1 MEWINKI
8 KGIVPQF
15 EILNNACVMPT
26 REFVPKTKIFDG
38 GVYHSNGQLC
48 ERAKHHKNGY
58 KNQPS
63 SNIDLPADA
72 DLLNG
77 QYLYGG
83 FLQNTHFGHFL
94 VESLSRLWCLSHAQG
109 IDGIVFVLRETR
121 FSIPSFVEDI
131 LTRLFGDVK
140 FIYVRQPT
148 FVETLIVPD
157 QLSHPRSGYIHGHA
171 ANQQVLKNLRVFDD
185 SAPKKV
191 YVSRSELSSNE
202 GVFLGEKALE
212 SNLEK
217 EGYCI
222 VHPQKLSINEQIR
235 IYTNAEK
242 LIFADG
248 SAFHLYVLVANSNQ
262 DIFVVWRRK
271 AHEDFSQQSLTFI
284 GKRVKGYPCLKG
296 VYKEI
301 DKPHIPV
308 SHKALLDFENLADQL
323 VSEGFITGKDWCAPT
338 SDMLQVEIEEMATK
352 QKKSFELLQTDLQGN
367 VQQKAAT

>member
-38 GVYHSNGQLC
+38 GVYHSNGELC

-63 SNIDLPADA
+63 SNIDLPTDA

-148 FVETLIVPD
+148 FVETLIVPE
-157 QLSHPRSGYIHGHA
+157 QLSHPRSGYIHGHV

-191 YVSRSELSSNE
+191 YISRSELSSNE
-202 GVFLGEKALE
+202 GVF
-212 SNLEK
+212 
-217 EGYCI
+217 
-222 VHPQKLSINEQIR
+222 
-235 IYTNAEK
+235 
-242 LIFADG
+242 
-248 SAFHLYVLVANSNQ
+248 
-262 DIFVVWRRK
+262 
-271 AHEDFSQQSLTFI
+271 
-284 GKRVKGYPCLKG
+284 
-296 VYKEI
+296 
-301 DKPHIPV
+301 
-308 SHKALLDFENLADQL
+308 
-323 VSEGFITGKDWCAPT
+323 
-338 SDMLQVEIEEMATK
+338 
-352 QKKSFELLQTDLQGN
+352 
-367 VQQKAAT
+367 